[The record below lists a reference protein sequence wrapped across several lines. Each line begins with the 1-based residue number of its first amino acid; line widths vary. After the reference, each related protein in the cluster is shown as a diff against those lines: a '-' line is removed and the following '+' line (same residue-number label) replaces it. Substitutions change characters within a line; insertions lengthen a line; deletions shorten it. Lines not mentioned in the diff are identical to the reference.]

1 MKKILSALLVLILA
15 GTAAVFA
22 DNNKNVK
29 ESLKQYLDPAALET
43 LSQKIT
49 AGEETDIVIVDVRPE
64 TAYSKAHV
72 PGALNIPNG
81 LTKGQYEELKS
92 KDMVLYCETG
102 IRVEF
107 AKKNLEKD
115 GYDLT
120 RTLNFGGF
128 SRYKGKTEPGTAA
141 ARQ

>member
-1 MKKILSALLVLILA
+1 
-15 GTAAVFA
+15 
-22 DNNKNVK
+22 
-29 ESLKQYLDPAALET
+29 
-43 LSQKIT
+43 
-49 AGEETDIVIVDVRPE
+49 VIVDVRPE

-128 SRYKGKTEPGTAA
+128 SRYKGKPKPEQPQPGSKS
-141 ARQ
+141 ARLYRTVETGPVS

>member
-72 PGALNIPNG
+72 PG
-81 LTKGQYEELKS
+81 
-92 KDMVLYCETG
+92 
-102 IRVEF
+102 R
-107 AKKNLEKD
+107 
-115 GYDLT
+115 
-120 RTLNFGGF
+120 
-128 SRYKGKTEPGTAA
+128 
-141 ARQ
+141 